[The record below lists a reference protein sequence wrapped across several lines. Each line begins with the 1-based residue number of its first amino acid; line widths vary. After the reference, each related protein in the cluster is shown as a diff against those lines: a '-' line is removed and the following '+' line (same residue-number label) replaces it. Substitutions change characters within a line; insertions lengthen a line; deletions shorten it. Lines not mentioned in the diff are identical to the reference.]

1 MDPVIS
7 AQSKSRPFMSRG
19 TTQVTSVFVFALL
32 LTGCMPGGDLPNLPP
47 ATNAQYRL
55 GSGDQIRVIT
65 YNETQLSNTF
75 TVGDN
80 GTISLPL
87 VGTVEASGMTAG
99 ELASNISSTLEKKQL
114 ITDPSVSVEVTTYRP
129 IAVLGEV
136 NHPGEYPYQP
146 GMTMLTAVALAGGF
160 TYRAVTGYASDVR
173 HEGQADG
180 QAVKGRIDPET
191 TLKPGDVITV
201 YERYF

>member
-1 MDPVIS
+1 MAPVTS

-19 TTQVTSVFVFALL
+19 TTRVASIIFIAFSV
-32 LTGCMPGGDLPNLPP
+32 TGCMPGGDLPNLPP
-47 ATNAQYRL
+47 ASNVQYRL

-99 ELASNISSTLEKKQL
+99 ELASNISSTLERKHL
-114 ITDPSVSVEVTTYRP
+114 INDPSVSVEVTTYRP

-160 TYRAVTGYASDVR
+160 TYRAVTDYASDVR

-180 QAVKGRIDPET
+180 HAIKGRIDPET
-191 TLKPGDVITV
+191 TLKPGDVITIF
-201 YERYF
+201 ERYF

>member
-1 MDPVIS
+1 
-7 AQSKSRPFMSRG
+7 
-19 TTQVTSVFVFALL
+19 
-32 LTGCMPGGDLPNLPP
+32 MPGGDLPALPP
-47 ATNAQYRL
+47 ANNVQYRL

-99 ELASNISSTLEKKQL
+99 ELASNITSILEKKQL
-114 ITDPSVSVEVTTYRP
+114 ISDPSVSVEVTTYRP

-160 TYRAVTGYASDVR
+160 TYRAVTDYASDVR
-173 HEGQADG
+173 HEGQAVFG
-180 QAVKGRIDPET
+180 GRAILSLSSAPVDRRLTSGALACSSCSCRTAADKFREA
-191 TLKPGDVITV
+191 GDA
-201 YERYF
+201 

>member
-1 MDPVIS
+1 MAPVTS

-19 TTQVTSVFVFALL
+19 TTRVASVILVALSV
-32 LTGCMPGGDLPNLPP
+32 TGCMPGGDLPNLPP
-47 ATNAQYRL
+47 ASNVQYRL

-114 ITDPSVSVEVTTYRP
+114 ISDPSVSVEVTTYRP

-160 TYRAVTGYASDVR
+160 TYRAITGYASDVR
-173 HEGQADG
+173 HEGQMDG
-180 QAVKGRIDPET
+180 HAVTGLIEPDSN
-191 TLKPGDVITV
+191 LKPGDVVTIFQ
-201 YERYF
+201 RYF

>member
-1 MDPVIS
+1 MAPVTS
-7 AQSKSRPFMSRG
+7 AQSKSRPFMSQG
-19 TTQVTSVFVFALL
+19 TTRAASIILIALS
-32 LTGCMPGGDLPNLPP
+32 LTGCMPGGDLPSLPP
-47 ATNAQYRL
+47 AGNVQYRL
-55 GSGDQIRVIT
+55 GSGDQVRIIT

-80 GTISLPL
+80 GTIALPL
-87 VGTVEASGMTAG
+87 VGTVQASGMTSG
-99 ELASNISSTLEKKQL
+99 ELASNISSILSKKQL
-114 ITDPSVSVEVTTYRP
+114 ISDASVSVEITTYRP

-160 TYRAVTGYASDVR
+160 TYRAVTDYASDVR

-180 QAVKGRIDPET
+180 HAIKGRIDPET
-191 TLKPGDVITV
+191 TLKPGDVVTIF
-201 YERYF
+201 ERYF

>member
-1 MDPVIS
+1 
-7 AQSKSRPFMSRG
+7 
-19 TTQVTSVFVFALL
+19 
-32 LTGCMPGGDLPNLPP
+32 
-47 ATNAQYRL
+47 
-55 GSGDQIRVIT
+55 
-65 YNETQLSNTF
+65 
-75 TVGDN
+75 
-80 GTISLPL
+80 
-87 VGTVEASGMTAG
+87 MTAG

-114 ITDPSVSVEVTTYRP
+114 ISDPSVSVEVTTYRP

-160 TYRAVTGYASDVR
+160 TYRAVTDYASDLR

-180 QAVKGRIDPET
+180 RAIKGRIDPET

-201 YERYF
+201 FERYF